1 MPSAPWLA
9 PLLAAF
15 VAGLLAGFSI
25 TLAMTNVIRRT
36 RCHAQELRAKSV
48 RWLAARIVLSRATIS
63 LVSAMRA
70 LKKPPENSEFSSL
83 RLAEAQRARAAWF
96 SARRELDRAAA
107 SLECWYYSHGE
118 RQPFVTDDPGIAAL
132 RQAIDG
138 DDAAAAQ
145 LVQSLRA
152 ADEAA
157 RAAIQQS
164 LMPDFSPCSRLVR
177 SAVRL
182 TLAPFGKVLQS
193 WSQRS

>member
-25 TLAMTNVIRRT
+25 TLAMANVIRRT
-36 RCHAQELRAKSV
+36 RSHAQERHARSV

-70 LKKPPENSEFSSL
+70 LKKPPENSELSSL

-96 SARRELDRAAA
+96 SARRELDRAAT
-107 SLECWYYSHGE
+107 SLECWYYAHDE
-118 RQPFVTDDPGIAAL
+118 RQPIVTAEVNAGAM
-132 RQAIDG
+132 RRAIDG
-138 DDAAAAQ
+138 DEAAAAQ
-145 LVQSLRA
+145 LMQSLRA

-157 RAAIQQS
+157 RTAILQS
-164 LMPDFSPCSRLVR
+164 LMPEVSPCSRLVR

-182 TLAPFGKVLQS
+182 ILAPFGKVLQS
-193 WSQRS
+193 WSRRS